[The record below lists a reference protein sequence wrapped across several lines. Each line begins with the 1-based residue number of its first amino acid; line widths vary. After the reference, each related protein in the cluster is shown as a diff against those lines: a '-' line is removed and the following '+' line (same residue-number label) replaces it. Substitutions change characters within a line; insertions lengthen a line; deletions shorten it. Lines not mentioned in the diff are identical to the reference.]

1 MIPRTLHKVLLQRAA
16 LFPIVSLSGPRQ
28 SGKTTLVRAVFP
40 DHAYLN
46 LENLDVQAAAAED
59 PRGFLLRLKEQGGIV
74 DEAQKV
80 PALFSYMQQLA
91 DETERMG
98 AFVLTGSQNFLLNEA
113 ITQSLSGRTAIVRLL
128 PLDIQELENASL
140 APDQLSKSLY
150 SGCYPALFDR
160 AIPAEIYYPSYLQTY
175 VERDV
180 RSLKN
185 IGNLHLFQRFL
196 RLCAGRIGRL
206 VNLATMG
213 AELGIDAKTVRSW
226 LSVLEASYMIF
237 FLEPYFNNFNK
248 RLVKSPKLYFFDTG
262 VVCSLL
268 GLNSPDQIDGFYLR
282 GQLFENFVVSEYVK
296 MRIHA
301 GQEPRV
307 FFWRDSSG
315 TEIDLLIDT
324 AGQLYAVEIKAGM
337 TVNDDF
343 FAALRKFRK
352 YSGLPAENC
361 FLLYGGEERI
371 QRKAASVLGWRSIST
386 LP

>member
-1 MIPRTLHKVLLQRAA
+1 MIPRTLHSVLLERAA
-16 LFPIVSLSGPRQ
+16 MFPVISLSGPRQ
-28 SGKTTLVRAVFP
+28 SGKTTLVRATFP

-59 PRGFLLRLKEQGGIV
+59 PRGFLLRLAEQGGII

-91 DETERMG
+91 DETRRMG
-98 AFVLTGSQNFLLNEA
+98 TFVLTGSQNFLLNES
-113 ITQSLSGRTAIVRLL
+113 ITQSLAGRTAVVKLL
-128 PLDIQELENASL
+128 PFDIQELRNASL
-140 APDQLSKSLY
+140 APEQLSMFLY
-150 SGCYPALFDR
+150 SGSYPALYDR
-160 AIPAEIYYPSYLQTY
+160 AIPPEIYYPSYLQTY
-175 VERDV
+175 IERDV

-185 IGNLHLFQRFL
+185 IGNLHVFQRFL
-196 RLCAGRIGRL
+196 RLCAGRIGQL
-206 VNLATMG
+206 VNLATIG
-213 AELGIDAKTVRSW
+213 AEVGIDAKTVRSW

-268 GLNSPDQIDGFYLR
+268 GLNSPGQIDYFYLR
-282 GQLFENFVVSEYVK
+282 GQLFENFVISEYVK
-296 MRIHA
+296 MRMHA
-301 GQEPRV
+301 GRESHV
-307 FFWRDSSG
+307 SFWRDSSG

-337 TVNDDF
+337 TVNLDF
-343 FAALRKFRK
+343 FAGLQKFRK
-352 YSGLPAENC
+352 YSGVPAENC
-361 FLLYGGEERI
+361 FLVYGGEEQM
-371 QRKAASVLGWRSIST
+371 QRKAAYVLGWRSISA